1 MARITGQPWSSYVA
15 REEMEQELIFPLVE
29 VSGSPNERVL
39 QHGRAVFNRV
49 RRSAQ
54 IYDAALQSLGMG
66 ADAIASILVQFR
78 LETEAFEPAYV
89 EEMQGIADGAEI
101 SFNEVLMIN
110 ARTEIVSL
118 ARRHSRQ
125 PLDAAIQSGD
135 ECTGA
140 AILPARSITGT
151 LIQGQNWDNRF
162 DCADTAII
170 LRVLREDGPD
180 VLTFVEA
187 GGLARY
193 GMNSAGIVLNGNGL
207 ASSRDYTQSGIP
219 LPLVRRKALEQEHY
233 AVALQ
238 IVAAT
243 PKACSCN
250 VMLGTSLGL
259 SVNLECAPDETFL
272 QYPEDGLLVH
282 ANHWSTRVA
291 LGKLRETGMATSPE
305 SPYRDVRV
313 LQALRSAGPLVG
325 LDHLKQAF
333 DDRHASPYS
342 VCRPPRMGGQG
353 YPSSTTATLLMEPA
367 AGTMAVARMPCLEP
381 RYATYG
387 IARGSQASF

>member
-1 MARITGQPWSSYVA
+1 MDDN
-15 REEMEQELIFPLVE
+15 IFLPLVE
-29 VSGSPNERVL
+29 VHGTPYERGR
-39 QHGRAVFNRV
+39 QHGEQAARRV
-49 RRSAQ
+49 RRSADIYARALNEFGFPASRLDQLIGEFRRQ
-54 IYDAALQSLGMG
+54 IA
-66 ADAIASILVQFR
+66 
-78 LETEAFEPAYV
+78 EFEPAYLD
-89 EEMQGIADGAEI
+89 EMQGVADGAGVR
-101 SFNEVLMIN
+101 FDEVLMIN
-110 ARTEIVSL
+110 ARTEIVTQ
-118 ARRHSRQ
+118 ARLSRAARADGPQ
-125 PLDAAIQSGD
+125 PDADDA
-135 ECTGA
+135 CTSA
-140 AILPARSITGT
+140 AVLPARSASGN
-151 LIQGQNWDNRF
+151 LLQGQNWDNRV
-162 DCADTAII
+162 DCADTVII